1 MVSRQAVLD
10 ECATFFPELLPWV
23 SWCYGT
29 HPLLWHPLG
38 RISSE
43 SGVQQGDPLG
53 PLLFALVL
61 QKLVSSLDAD
71 DECAEILLQAWY
83 REDGALVGTRPA
95 VLRALHLTEEL
106 GPALGLHVNLAKCE
120 LFSRRGNTY
129 FPPEVRYSLLPNL
142 DILGAPIGDYLHCS
156 KIITGRCAEPRR
168 LLSGL
173 VDVAAVDLQVAVT
186 LLCMC
191 GSFCRMVHIARV
203 TPPSL
208 ASDALSSFDEEVK
221 QCFTMCS
228 AINVTNDAW
237 SQAQLGPK
245 FGQAV
250 INTQVSLSNT
260 ISVNSVQDPTIPQKV
275 LSGMIQAHFHIL
287 LESSSPANRAHLLSV
302 AAPHVSSWLSVV
314 PSPGLGLHLESNE
327 YQMAIRWWLGLDT
340 YGPLT
345 SLLLAGTEALDL
357 TITSPLCSAI
367 LSESCHQASA
377 AALAAEVR
385 KLHSNGPKCQELGWS
400 CILLAVETYGN
411 WDKLATSRY
420 LAPLAET
427 LALMSHGAL
436 LFGDGHLDG
445 WTMWT
450 GDKANIEVDFGSG
463 PKRKEF
469 PLRIKATREEL
480 EEASDHFN
488 TNPVHRGGC
497 KIGER
502 EFGSVYKG
510 ILKHTE
516 VAIKVLL
523 NSAAIPKDERGQEL
537 VAQYLD
543 TELRV
548 LTKYRHPNLVVL
560 LGYHSSPSLKAL
572 VYECLPNGTL
582 EDALQT
588 GLQCHAR
595 EAGINTGVYLPW
607 MSRISIATDTAR
619 GLVYLHTAD
628 KEPLVHRNVKS
639 ASILL
644 DMSFRAKLSDFG
656 QACALK
662 EDGST
667 QAQTVM
673 ETSGYFPPEY
683 YRGEITTRMDTY
695 SFGVVLLEVLTG
707 LRAYDS
713 RRSPKHLV
721 TYMERDLDK
730 GNGSILCTKIDCTS
744 GNWPSESFMELFVI
758 AHQCLNSKMY
768 ARPEMAEV
776 SGRLMHLMTKSAQ
789 LNAEREQYLKQ
800 MRQLS

>member
-1 MVSRQAVLD
+1 MG
-10 ECATFFPELLPWV
+10 F
-23 SWCYGT
+23 
-29 HPLLWHPLG
+29 
-38 RISSE
+38 
-43 SGVQQGDPLG
+43 
-53 PLLFALVL
+53 
-61 QKLVSSLDAD
+61 
-71 DECAEILLQAWY
+71 
-83 REDGALVGTRPA
+83 
-95 VLRALHLTEEL
+95 
-106 GPALGLHVNLAKCE
+106 
-120 LFSRRGNTY
+120 
-129 FPPEVRYSLLPNL
+129 
-142 DILGAPIGDYLHCS
+142 
-156 KIITGRCAEPRR
+156 
-168 LLSGL
+168 
-173 VDVAAVDLQVAVT
+173 
-186 LLCMC
+186 
-191 GSFCRMVHIARV
+191 
-203 TPPSL
+203 
-208 ASDALSSFDEEVK
+208 
-221 QCFTMCS
+221 
-228 AINVTNDAW
+228 
-237 SQAQLGPK
+237 
-245 FGQAV
+245 FGQCERKHDYFV
-250 INTQVSLSNT
+250 HVL
-260 ISVNSVQDPTIPQKV
+260 IS
-275 LSGMIQAHFHIL
+275 
-287 LESSSPANRAHLLSV
+287 
-302 AAPHVSSWLSVV
+302 
-314 PSPGLGLHLESNE
+314 
-327 YQMAIRWWLGLDT
+327 
-340 YGPLT
+340 
-345 SLLLAGTEALDL
+345 
-357 TITSPLCSAI
+357 
-367 LSESCHQASA
+367 
-377 AALAAEVR
+377 
-385 KLHSNGPKCQELGWS
+385 
-400 CILLAVETYGN
+400 
-411 WDKLATSRY
+411 
-420 LAPLAET
+420 
-427 LALMSHGAL
+427 
-436 LFGDGHLDG
+436 
-445 WTMWT
+445 
-450 GDKANIEVDFGSG
+450 
-463 PKRKEF
+463 
-469 PLRIKATREEL
+469 REEL

-523 NSAAIPKDERGQEL
+523 LLNSAAIPKDERRQEL

-730 GNGSILCTKIDCTS
+730 GNGAILCTKIDCTS